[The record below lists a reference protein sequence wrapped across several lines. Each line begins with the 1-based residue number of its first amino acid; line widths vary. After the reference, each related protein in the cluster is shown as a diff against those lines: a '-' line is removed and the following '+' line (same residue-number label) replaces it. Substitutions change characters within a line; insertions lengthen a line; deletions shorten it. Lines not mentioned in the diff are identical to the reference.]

1 MTFITADDLINFA
14 KKIPDEDD
22 NSPQTF
28 ADSAME
34 IVEEYLGYNPE
45 EQTYTTTRRGDGGK
59 LFDLSAKP
67 INEIKKAF
75 IDGVETDVSLF
86 TYEKKSHRISFLSDN
101 VFSKNSIYEFT
112 YSAGFA
118 TVPNIIKT
126 VALQIADLLWESS
139 GGNLAVSSTSFADTG
154 SRVFNNFTPDRFL
167 KQLDDFTI
175 SKMAV

>member
-14 KKIPDEDD
+14 KKVPDDDD

-34 IVEEYLGYNPE
+34 IVEKYLGYNPE
-45 EQTYTTTRRGDGGK
+45 EQTYTTSKRGDGGK

-67 INEIKKAF
+67 INEIKSAF
-75 IDGVETDVSLF
+75 IDGIETDVSLF
-86 TYEKKSHRISFLSDN
+86 SWEKNSHRISFLDDSN
-101 VFSKNSIYEFT
+101 FQKTSIYEFT
-112 YSAGFA
+112 YSAGFES
-118 TVPNIIKT
+118 VPNIIKT

-167 KQLDDFTI
+167 KQLDEYTI